1 MIMVEPTLHDPE
13 EVLAS
18 IMERRED
25 VLKAGRKA
33 SLDVLQTYEQTL
45 NAVAESQEK
54 LAAASEFEPLSRL
67 LLAQATL
74 TREVGDAFA
83 KFAREVMDV

>member
-1 MIMVEPTLHDPE
+1 MIMVEQTLHDPE
-13 EVLAS
+13 EVIAS
-18 IMERRED
+18 MMERSEE
-25 VLKAGRKA
+25 VLKAGQKA

-45 NAVAESQEK
+45 SAVAESQEK

-67 LLAQATL
+67 LLAQATF

>member
-1 MIMVEPTLHDPE
+1 MAEQTLHDPE

-18 IMERRED
+18 IMERQEE
-25 VLKAGRKA
+25 VLRAGRKA
-33 SLDVLQTYEQTL
+33 SVDALQAYEQTL
-45 NAVAESQEK
+45 SAFADSQEK
-54 LAAASEFEPLSRL
+54 LAAASEVEWLSRHL
-67 LLAQATL
+67 RAQASL

>member
-1 MIMVEPTLHDPE
+1 MVEQTLHDPE

-18 IMERRED
+18 MMERREE

-33 SLDVLQTYEQTL
+33 SLDVLETYEQTL
-45 NAVAESQEK
+45 SAVVESQEK
-54 LAAASEFEPLSRL
+54 LAAASEFEPLSRF
-67 LLAQATL
+67 LLAQASF

>member
-1 MIMVEPTLHDPE
+1 MVEQTQHDPE
-13 EVLAS
+13 ELIAS

-25 VLKAGRKA
+25 MLKAGQKA
-33 SLDVLQTYEQTL
+33 SLDVLQTYEQTIS
-45 NAVAESQEK
+45 AVAESQEK
-54 LAAASEFEPLSRL
+54 LAAASEFEPLSQL